1 MILFYELIQ
10 LGVSHAPFTHAFIQ
24 MAAHAFPN
32 DELRIYAHQSHLD
45 SALGRPDALL
55 DNRLIKIPY
64 VAPQLAGQQFRRRVM
79 ATLKLLKETWL
90 PVAHLR
96 PQVIFLSNES
106 HHIWA
111 LKIFKLLHPSFRC
124 HVVLHG
130 DLNSIRSPR
139 ARNPFLRILDYTSS
153 IGNMPNRDIRFIA
166 LETHIA
172 TNLAN
177 HIPSAKGTIDVI
189 RHPCMLTDT
198 PWRNAP
204 LPKQTIRFG
213 LLGIAGP
220 SKGLDVFARMALR
233 VSRQQTLAPEFR
245 LVGKLQK
252 GAGQLDLS
260 GISGPLPFS
269 HEWLSREL
277 FEDEIAA
284 LHYVVLPYNMNY
296 YGLSASGVLL
306 DVLRWRKP
314 VIALDTPVM
323 RELADMFGDIGY
335 ICEDEEALIRTAE
348 HLLNDF
354 DPVRYSQQRDNLDAA
369 HHSRLPE
376 SMAPTYRM
384 LQSTCW
390 KPLPT
395 NQHIPS

>member
-10 LGVSHAPFTHAFIQ
+10 LGVSHAPFTHAFVH
-24 MAAHAFPN
+24 MAAHAFPD
-32 DELRIYAHQSHLD
+32 DEIRIYAHQSHLD
-45 SALGRPDALL
+45 SALAGPDALL
-55 DNRLIKIPY
+55 AGRLTKVAYI
-64 VAPQLAGQQFRRRVM
+64 APQLSGVQFRRRVL
-79 ATLKLLKETWL
+79 ATLRLLKETWL
-90 PVAHLR
+90 PVAHLN
-96 PQVIFLSNES
+96 PQVVFLSNES

-111 LKIFKLLHPSFRC
+111 LKLFKLLHPAFRC

-139 ARNPFLRILDYTSS
+139 ARNPFLRLLDYTSS
-153 IGNMPNRDIRFIA
+153 IGNLPNRDIRFIA

-177 HIPSAKGTIDVI
+177 HIPSAKGTIDVV

-198 PWRNAP
+198 PWRGAP
-204 LPKQTIRFG
+204 LPEHTIRFG

-233 VSRQQTLAPEFR
+233 LSRQQPRMPEFR

-252 GAGQLDLS
+252 GASDLDLS

-314 VIALDTPVM
+314 VLALDTPVM

-335 ICEDEEALIRTAE
+335 ICAGEEELIATADR
-348 HLLNDF
+348 LLRDF
-354 DPVRYSQQRDNLDAA
+354 DPVRYAQQRANLDAA

-376 SMAPTYRM
+376 SMAATYRT
-384 LQSTCW
+384 LQATCW
-390 KPLPT
+390 TSVPAS
-395 NQHIPS
+395 QHASS